1 MAEPLI
7 SVQEMQLWL
16 EKVMAWGQADSPDNQ
31 RDICLHLSR
40 LRDFLQK
47 LLTHIGS
54 MSSTTEAMKT
64 LPLLGQFLGQLCWI
78 PYVTADAPSRAL
90 LFQCLWGLYSEHP
103 DNAMERKANQWIRKV
118 LCQITTDDDDGA
130 AQALLMDVGLPPAEY
145 HLKVLKKTVALLRE
159 NIGKSCSSPCGISQR
174 CSCDRIL
181 ATSEA
186 CVPLVTCPEAA
197 SLIGAL
203 LQTPLTCTKAALSED
218 FLDALSSAY
227 SCQRLSLEEQAV
239 VSLWYHSL
247 SSLEEAVL
255 SLLESVLANTRPTPQ
270 RLEQQL
276 AQSLL
281 PKACVQHCS
290 IFLVVNDIFRFT
302 LKQAEENE
310 SVRRLI
316 QAFTSCFLRE
326 LALQEPRKRVPLKA
340 FFPQSPQSLLVP
352 LLTKPSEMPQDAWR
366 HHLNWLSGSLQRLA
380 EEEEDRDGDGST
392 RGHHKLFEAWFL
404 LVRCAHWVEVAI
416 QLLVTAGSE
425 DCSLL
430 LWLLSFYHHPTNR
443 GHHRDEQLVR
453 IKEAWDH
460 LHSVFSVVGH
470 PLPVDRLQS
479 LAALLSSQPQLPSP
493 APVSILN
500 LLVNSA
506 VFSQQSLNAS
516 TEIFHTVVDR
526 SGLVEEAAC
535 ALSSLEL
542 RLNGGSCSS
551 SDANR
556 VHLRI
561 KALQNTLAHMH
572 AHASTH

>member
-1 MAEPLI
+1 MNLNSNEIIWFPCLLHFARNCVCEI
-7 SVQEMQLWL
+7 ICKHKEL
-16 EKVMAWGQADSPDNQ
+16 EVMFHVFSLPQ
-31 RDICLHLSR
+31 
-40 LRDFLQK
+40 
-47 LLTHIGS
+47 
-54 MSSTTEAMKT
+54 SSTTEAMKT

-78 PYVTADAPSRAL
+78 PYVTADGESL

-103 DNAMERKANQWIRKV
+103 DNAMERKANQWIR
-118 LCQITTDDDDGA
+118 
-130 AQALLMDVGLPPAEY
+130 
-145 HLKVLKKTVALLRE
+145 TVALLRE

-218 FLDALSSAY
+218 FLDALSS
-227 SCQRLSLEEQAV
+227 RLSLEEQAV

-276 AQSLL
+276 AHTHYV
-281 PKACVQHCS
+281 C
-290 IFLVVNDIFRFT
+290 ILVSAV
-302 LKQAEENE
+302 
-310 SVRRLI
+310 
-316 QAFTSCFLRE
+316 
-326 LALQEPRKRVPLKA
+326 
-340 FFPQSPQSLLVP
+340 
-352 LLTKPSEMPQDAWR
+352 SEMPQDAWR

-380 EEEEDRDGDGST
+380 EEEEDRDGD
-392 RGHHKLFEAWFL
+392 GHHKLFEAWFL

-516 TEIFHTVVDR
+516 TEIFHTVRKWGDFF
-526 SGLVEEAAC
+526 C
-535 ALSSLEL
+535 P
-542 RLNGGSCSS
+542 
-551 SDANR
+551 
-556 VHLRI
+556 
-561 KALQNTLAHMH
+561 K
-572 AHASTH
+572 

>member
-47 LLTHIGS
+47 LLTHI
-54 MSSTTEAMKT
+54 EAMKT

-78 PYVTADAPSRAL
+78 PYVTADGDRAL

-130 AQALLMDVGLPPAEY
+130 AQALLMDVGLPPAE
-145 HLKVLKKTVALLRE
+145 
-159 NIGKSCSSPCGISQR
+159 

-218 FLDALSSAY
+218 FLDALSS
-227 SCQRLSLEEQAV
+227 RLSLEEQAV

-281 PKACVQHCS
+281 K
-290 IFLVVNDIFRFT
+290 F
-302 LKQAEENE
+302 
-310 SVRRLI
+310 
-316 QAFTSCFLRE
+316 SCLF
-326 LALQEPRKRVPLKA
+326 QKRVPLKA

-352 LLTKPSEMPQDAWR
+352 LLTKPSGKCVCTDILMLQFV
-366 HHLNWLSGSLQRLA
+366 LLSY
-380 EEEEDRDGDGST
+380 

-460 LHSVFSVVGH
+460 LHSVFS
-470 PLPVDRLQS
+470 S

-516 TEIFHTVVDR
+516 TEIFHTVRKWGDFF
-526 SGLVEEAAC
+526 C
-535 ALSSLEL
+535 P
-542 RLNGGSCSS
+542 
-551 SDANR
+551 
-556 VHLRI
+556 
-561 KALQNTLAHMH
+561 K
-572 AHASTH
+572 